1 MTILRTPNRRAVASF
16 VAVLVCLASANI
28 AYHLVL
34 PPLLMALKPE
44 IEQRFARTQIN
55 EGDAIAGFIVPGGGD
70 ERIRGALELARRFP
84 TARLILTGA
93 RYDEIAILKAVPDPT
108 RRFVVEPHASTTFE
122 NAVYSKRIAQPRS
135 GERWILVTTALHM
148 PRAMGAFSAA
158 GFHVEPWPV
167 PMREIPRRYVEPMV
181 AYEVA
186 ALAYYRLTGRS
197 PAFFPGPDDVGL
209 NSYSARKVARSL
221 QSAVQ

>member
-1 MTILRTPNRRAVASF
+1 MTIFRKLNKRAFAIF
-16 VAVLVCLASANI
+16 ATLLVCLGSASVAF
-28 AYHLVL
+28 HLLL

-44 IEQRFARTQIN
+44 IEQRFARTQIDQ
-55 EGDAIAGFIVPGGGD
+55 GDTIAGFIVPGGGD

-84 TARLILTGA
+84 AARLILTGA
-93 RYDEIAILKAVPDPT
+93 RYDEIALLKEVPDPIG
-108 RRFVVEPHASTTFE
+108 RFILEPDASTTYE

-167 PMREIPRRYVEPMV
+167 PMRDIPRRYVEPMV

-186 ALAYYRLTGRS
+186 ALTYYRLTGRS

-209 NSYSARKVARSL
+209 NSDSGRKVAHSL
-221 QSAVQ
+221 RSAVQ